1 MKQGRRFWAAAA
13 VMVGI
18 MFLFTFTVGGCSRSA
33 PAEKVSAINITYV
46 KAPLNVPSIV
56 EKQRQMFE
64 QEFAKD
70 GITVTSQEITSGAK
84 QTEAV
89 AAGALDF
96 CNGLGGTSAILAAA
110 NGVDIKII
118 SMYSRAPKAFMILV
132 KSPDIR
138 SVPDLKGK
146 KVAGPKGTIL
156 HQLLVTALVKNS
168 LRAEDVQFF
177 NMDIPGAVAALM
189 NGSVD
194 AALVAGAD
202 ANKAMSAGARLLTDG
217 QGLVDGTVV
226 VGVRGGFLKQHP
238 DLVKRFKQV
247 QLDSV
252 AFIRQNPEEAYR
264 LAANELGLTVDEV
277 RQMYPWYDFDPQV
290 KDSDIQELKATQDF
304 LYNNGMLTKKI
315 DIEGLVVK
323 DQ

>member
-1 MKQGRRFWAAAA
+1 MKQGRRFWAATA

-18 MFLFTFTVGGCSRSA
+18 LFLFAFIVGGCSKST
-33 PAEKVSAINITYV
+33 PAEKVGAINVTYV

-64 QEFAKD
+64 KEFVRD
-70 GITVTSQEITSGAK
+70 GIAINSQEITSGAK

-132 KSPDIR
+132 KSPGFKG
-138 SVPDLKGK
+138 VTDLKGK

-156 HQLLVTALVKNS
+156 HQLLVTALVKNN
-168 LRAEDVQFF
+168 LKAEDVQFI
-177 NMDIPGAVAALM
+177 NMDIPGAVAAMM

-202 ANKAMSAGARLLTDG
+202 ANKAMSAGARLLIDG

-226 VGVRGGFLKQHP
+226 VGVRGEFLRQHP

-247 QLDSV
+247 QFDSMT
-252 AFIRQNPEEAYR
+252 FIRQNPEEAYQM
-264 LAANELGLTVDEV
+264 AANELGLKVEEV

-290 KDSDIQELKATQDF
+290 KDSDIKELKATQDF
-304 LYNNGMLTKKI
+304 LYDNGMLTKKV
-315 DIEGLVVK
+315 DIEGLIVK
-323 DQ
+323 D